1 MRGIRC
7 FIAGVFFGG
16 ALVLAGTAMAVTKE
30 ERRQFAA
37 SLIYAVAE
45 LAVDTEKNAKRI
57 VDLRERID
65 DLELQM
71 DDLMKARS
79 E

>member
-1 MRGIRC
+1 MRRIQC
-7 FIAGVFFGG
+7 FIAGAFFGG
-16 ALVLAGTAMAVTKE
+16 ALALAGTAMAVTKE

-57 VDLRERID
+57 VELRERID

-71 DDLMKARS
+71 SDLVNAGS